1 MPHRDPAVH
10 HEVDGVQLRSYAVGP
25 LDAPRT
31 FVLLHGIGMSHRT
44 FSRLVAPLRRH
55 GRVVA
60 VDLAGFGAN
69 RSPRR
74 RVGIADH
81 ARFVARVLE
90 DRGVTRAIAVG
101 HSMGTQVA
109 VELAALVPDVV
120 EGVVLIGP
128 VVDPQRPGAVR
139 QGLALARDCL
149 GEPIGV
155 DALVFVDYLRGGI
168 GWYLRQ
174 LPEMLHH
181 PIVERAAVLAQP
193 VLIVRGYDDP
203 IGTRDWCTRL
213 ADACSDARVIELGRS
228 RHVVPRTEPE
238 ELARELGRFAAAIG
252 TPTAAPGE
260 TTAEASPET
269 APVVEA
275 VR

>member
-1 MPHRDPAVH
+1 MPRRVSAVH

-69 RSPRR
+69 RPPRR

-109 VELAALVPDVV
+109 VELAALAPDVV

-128 VVDPQRPGAVR
+128 VVDPERPGAVR

-149 GEPIGV
+149 GEPLGV
-155 DALVFVDYLRGGI
+155 DALLFADYVRGGLA
-168 GWYLRQ
+168 WYLRQ

-181 PIVERAAVLAQP
+181 PIVARASVLAQP
-193 VLIVRGYDDP
+193 VLLVRGHDDP
-203 IGTRDWCTRL
+203 IGTRDWCARL
-213 ADACSDARVIELGRS
+213 AAACSDARVIELGRS
-228 RHVVPRTEPE
+228 RHVVPRTEPA
-238 ELARELGRFAAAIG
+238 ELARELGRFAASIE
-252 TPTAAPGE
+252 APAETSAEAPAE
-260 TTAEASPET
+260 TTAD

-275 VR
+275 AR

>member
-1 MPHRDPAVH
+1 MPRRVSAVH

-69 RSPRR
+69 RPPRR

-81 ARFVARVLE
+81 ARLVARVLE

-155 DALVFVDYLRGGI
+155 DALVFGDYLRGGI

-181 PIVERAAVLAQP
+181 PMVARSAVLAQP
-193 VLIVRGYDDP
+193 VLIIRGHDDP
-203 IGTRDWCTRL
+203 VGTRDWCTRL
-213 ADACSDARVIELGRS
+213 AAACSDGRVIELGRS

-260 TTAEASPET
+260 TTAEASPQT
-269 APVVEA
+269 PPVIEA